1 MSAILVGIVALL
13 VGLDQ
18 LVKYLIVVYLKP
30 VGSVTVI
37 PKILSF
43 TYLENDGA
51 AFSIFAG
58 KQIFLIVLTSV
69 ALLAWAYFLLF
80 KRPKQKLELIG
91 MVLVLAGGIGNL
103 IDRIANG
110 FVVDYVEFLFVRFAV
125 FNLADI
131 FVTVG
136 FVLLFIGVFMSESKK
151 KKEEKANKD
160 DTPTDEKVESPSIEN
175 KNASNENTIKKENKE
190 QLKTENTHGNS

>member
-1 MSAILVGIVALL
+1 MSAIIAIIIALL

-18 LVKYLIVVYLKP
+18 LVKYLVVVYLKP
-30 VGSVTVI
+30 VGSVTII
-37 PKILSF
+37 PKVLNF
-43 TYLENDGA
+43 TYLENNGA

-58 KQIFLIVLTSV
+58 KQIFLIILTSV
-69 ALLAWAYFLLF
+69 ALLAWTYFLFF

-91 MVLVLAGGIGNL
+91 MILVLAGGIGNL

-110 FVVDYVEFLFVRFAV
+110 FVVDYVEFTFVRFAV

-136 FVLLFIGVFMSESKK
+136 FILLFIGVFISEAKK
-151 KKEEKANKD
+151 KKGSETSEIEAGNEPLEKNSS
-160 DTPTDEKVESPSIEN
+160 EKKLTTGDKESL
-175 KNASNENTIKKENKE
+175 K
-190 QLKTENTHGNS
+190 LKTENNHGNS